1 MAPAFH
7 LFHDIYINQK
17 EPRRQSRSTDL
28 ILDLPI
34 AMSTESQP
42 LLKQHRRTSSHAR
55 ELLRS
60 RPVGVIGEGTTF
72 SDKKIMEKAGIR
84 GVFFPW
90 MITYKIWWAITAVGA
105 IATVFFCPFQIAFQK
120 EPGTVKDASD
130 LIDLFLTGIFAIDMV
145 VNFNLVTYKNEII
158 VYERKEITFEYLR
171 KMFWVDLIGVFPFET
186 FTLWITGH
194 LGEKGRP
201 ALLCSLLRIFR
212 FVRLHRMK
220 KLSDILQYD
229 ARVSL
234 LWFTMLRNF
243 SAVLACTHI
252 EACIMYFLARL
263 HGFDDNTWLGPLVGN
278 MDGFDRYVASLY
290 LVSST

>member
-1 MAPAFH
+1 
-7 LFHDIYINQK
+7 
-17 EPRRQSRSTDL
+17 
-28 ILDLPI
+28 
-34 AMSTESQP
+34 MSPESQP
-42 LLKQHRRTSSHAR
+42 LLQHLSEEKKTSRRAR

-72 SDKKIMEKAGIR
+72 SDQKIVEKAGIR

-90 MITYKIWWAITAVGA
+90 MLSYKIWWAITAIGA
-105 IATVFFCPFQIAFQK
+105 IATVFFGPFQIAFQK
-120 EPGTVKDASD
+120 EPGTLRDAMD
-130 LIDLFLTGIFAIDMV
+130 IMDLFLTGIFAVDIL
-145 VNFNLVTYKNEII
+145 VNFNLVTYKNELI
-158 VYERKEITFEYLR
+158 VYERMEIIREYLR
-171 KMFWVDLIGVFPFET
+171 RMFWIDFIGVFPFET
-186 FTLWITGH
+186 FALWITGH
-194 LGEKGRP
+194 YGETRP
-201 ALLCSLLRIFR
+201 ALLCSLLRILR

-243 SAVLACTHI
+243 AAVLACTHI

-263 HGFDDNTWLGPLVGN
+263 HGFDTNTWLGPLVGD

-290 LVSST
+290 LVSYIACIHNLVCHGQHRAPISPSNRLSVRLGLFFP